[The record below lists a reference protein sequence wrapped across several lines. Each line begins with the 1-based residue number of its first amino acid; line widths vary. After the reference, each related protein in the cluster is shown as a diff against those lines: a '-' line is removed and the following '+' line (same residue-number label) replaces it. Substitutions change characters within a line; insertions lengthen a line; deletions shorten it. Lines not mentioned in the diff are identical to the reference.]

1 MATASESTGDLSLGV
16 RQDVASKLRLLGVLP
31 LAFFIAQL
39 SFYWRTGGMENMLWM
54 CNVANLALAAR
65 SFRLKAGRVG
75 PVGAIGC
82 CLPCGPLE
90 LGPVS
95 RNAKRETRNAKRE
108 TTLPQFD
115 GTVFSHTGSRAVENV
130 KDTSIQKAERKKD
143 WALTQ
148 GAFRG
153 LLAWLDEGRDSSGE
167 NYLETRR
174 RLVSYF
180 DRKSC
185 LPPDELADET
195 LNRVARRL
203 EEEGSITG
211 ATPAQY
217 CYIVAKYVFLEY
229 QRRTDRG
236 QVSLDELSNPRHPAS
251 SPAELSALSEAA
263 ESRENRLDCL
273 ERCLQNLEPDNR
285 DLIIQY
291 YRGEQRAKI
300 DNRRA
305 LAARLGITT
314 NALGIRACRVRDK
327 LEACVSKCAER

>member
-1 MATASESTGDLSLGV
+1 
-16 RQDVASKLRLLGVLP
+16 
-31 LAFFIAQL
+31 
-39 SFYWRTGGMENMLWM
+39 
-54 CNVANLALAAR
+54 
-65 SFRLKAGRVG
+65 LKDISV
-75 PVGAIGC
+75 
-82 CLPCGPLE
+82 
-90 LGPVS
+90 
-95 RNAKRETRNAKRE
+95 
-108 TTLPQFD
+108 
-115 GTVFSHTGSRAVENV
+115 
-130 KDTSIQKAERKKD
+130 QKAERKKD

-148 GAFRG
+148 GAFRH
-153 LLAWLDEGRDSSGE
+153 LLAWLDEGGDSSGE

-180 DRKSC
+180 DRKNC

-211 ATPAQY
+211 ATPAHY

-236 QVSLDELSNPRHPAS
+236 QVSLDDLSNPRHPAS
-251 SPAELSALSEAA
+251 NPDERSALEEAA
-263 ESRENRLDCL
+263 ERRENRLDCL

-285 DLIIQY
+285 ELIIQY

-314 NALGIRACRVRDK
+314 NALGIRACRLRDK
-327 LEACVSKCAER
+327 LEACVSKCSQR